1 MLFEESTAR
10 DLNPIVEEGSA
21 STQTSSHETEPV
33 NAHPGSSQNS
43 NHENT
48 ALTTETVETTA
59 LATENPQSSA
69 PEHETSAQHGPET
82 PREEMDFAAAL
93 ESFEAEQ
100 SAAEAAAPAD
110 DHIQKGTVVKLT
122 DKYVVV
128 DVGSKSEGMVPIA
141 QVMGRDGQPR
151 FKPGDSIDVVSDR
164 GETEE
169 GYALLS
175 HEKAA
180 RVRVW
185 EDIEK
190 AYNDKS
196 TINKW
201 KASPR
206 NYTVLKYLGI
216 NPRTTYL
223 ARIRNVNKDMPD
235 DRKVKTGE
243 ASLNNI

>member
-1 MLFEESTAR
+1 MLFEENTAR

-21 STQTSSHETEPV
+21 STQTSSHDSEPAT
-33 NAHPGSSQNS
+33 AHTGSSQNS
-43 NHENT
+43 NHET
-48 ALTTETVETTA
+48 TTLTTETAETTA
-59 LATENPQSSA
+59 LETENPQSSVS
-69 PEHETSAQHGPET
+69 EHETSAQHAPES

-100 SAAEAAAPAD
+100 SAAEAAAPTE

-128 DVGSKSEGMVPIA
+128 DVGSKCEGIVPIA

-151 FKPGDSIDVVSDR
+151 FKPGDSIDKVSDR
-164 GETEE
+164 CATEE

-180 RVRVW
+180 RVRVGD
-185 EDIEK
+185 DIEK

-196 TINKW
+196 TIKGY
-201 KASPR
+201 A
-206 NYTVLKYLGI
+206 V
-216 NPRTTYL
+216 
-223 ARIRNVNKDMPD
+223 
-235 DRKVKTGE
+235 DR
-243 ASLNNI
+243 